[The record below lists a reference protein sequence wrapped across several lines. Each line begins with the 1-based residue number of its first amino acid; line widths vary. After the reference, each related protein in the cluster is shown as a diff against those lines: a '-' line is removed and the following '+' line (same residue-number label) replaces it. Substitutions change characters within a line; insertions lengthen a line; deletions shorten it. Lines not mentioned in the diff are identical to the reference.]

1 MQTGLRQKQTGLRV
15 FELRFQ
21 VKSITLEPAKR
32 EELTLMRMTTDTR
45 YPFKRMAAEI
55 PGPDYILRAV
65 HPGKRVILE
74 NRGAAPGANIILLL
88 PRE

>member
-1 MQTGLRQKQTGLRV
+1 MK
-15 FELRFQ
+15 
-21 VKSITLEPAKR
+21 
-32 EELTLMRMTTDTR
+32 MTTDTR

-55 PGPDYILRAV
+55 PGPDCILRAV